1 MKQREYLDAIRK
13 LQFFALDLNLYL
25 DNFPDCKEAT
35 DDFKLISSKLKK
47 LVWDYEQEYGP
58 LTNFGSACIQMH
70 GLIHHGLGKKKLIGR
85 INLCGIMLKLYSIL
99 LI

>member
-47 LVWDYEQEYGP
+47 LV
-58 LTNFGSACIQMH
+58 
-70 GLIHHGLGKKKLIGR
+70 
-85 INLCGIMLKLYSIL
+85 
-99 LI
+99 